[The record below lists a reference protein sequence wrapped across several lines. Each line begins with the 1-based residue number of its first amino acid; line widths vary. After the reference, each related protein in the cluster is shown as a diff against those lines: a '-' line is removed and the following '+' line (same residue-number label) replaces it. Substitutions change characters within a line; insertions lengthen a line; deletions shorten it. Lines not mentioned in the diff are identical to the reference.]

1 MEYKLINQ
9 KGYDLHLFKTNKF
22 KTYAITV
29 KFLGHLT
36 RENVTKRA
44 LIPYV
49 LKAGTK
55 NYPNKQ
61 KLSLRTDDLFD
72 LSISVA
78 SSRYGKS
85 SLIQFSM
92 SFIDQKYVN
101 YKSLTKDSI
110 DLLREIIFNP
120 LTKDK
125 GFDKKIVLEEK
136 RLLREEI
143 ESSLDNKEVKANQEF
158 LQIMLKG
165 LDIAIPASGYIEDLE
180 EIDEENLYQEY
191 QNMLNNDMLDIVITG
206 DIDDDMKNLIEER
219 FNYRSYNPLVIPYHV
234 IDKEV
239 TNVEKVIKT
248 DKDITQGKLYLG
260 YFYPFTL
267 KDFYIYNTIAT
278 LLGLS
283 PSSKL
288 FVNVRE
294 KASLC
299 YNVYCN
305 FNNFHGYAY
314 IYAGIN
320 PKNFEKALELIIEQV
335 KALQKGD
342 FTNLE
347 LQYAKNSI
355 INSLKE
361 GEDAPFNN
369 ASRVYAIKLNNR
381 SSQIEDIIKEY
392 LEVKREEIIECANRL
407 TLNTIYMLKGEA

>member
-1 MEYKLINQ
+1 MEYELINQ
-9 KGYDLHLFKTNKF
+9 LGYDLHLFKTNKF

-29 KFLGHLT
+29 KFLGSLT

-61 KLSLRTDDLFD
+61 KLSLRTDDLYD

-92 SFIDQKYVN
+92 SFIDQKYVD
-101 YKSLTKDSI
+101 YKTLTLDSL

-120 LTKDK
+120 ITTKNA
-125 GFDKKIVLEEK
+125 FDKKIVLEEK
-136 RLLREEI
+136 RLLKEEI
-143 ESSLDNKEVKANQEF
+143 ESSLDNKEIKAKQEF
-158 LQIMLKG
+158 LNEMLKG
-165 LDIAIPASGYIEDLE
+165 LDIAMPAYGYIEDLE
-180 EIDEENLYQEY
+180 KIDEENLYQEY
-191 QNMLNNDMLDIVITG
+191 QNMLKNDMLDIVITG

-219 FNYRSYNPLVIPYHV
+219 FSYRSYNPLVIPDHV

-239 TNVEKVIKT
+239 TNVEKIIKT
-248 DKDITQGKLYLG
+248 DKDINQGKLYLG
-260 YFYPFTL
+260 YFYPFKL
-267 KDFYIYNTIAT
+267 NDFYSYNTFSTI
-278 LLGLS
+278 LGLC

-299 YNVYCN
+299 YNIYCN

-320 PKNFEKALELIIEQV
+320 PKNFERALDLIIKQV
-335 KALQKGD
+335 KAIQKGD
-342 FTNLE
+342 FTDLE

-355 INSLKE
+355 VNSLKE
-361 GEDAPFNN
+361 GDDNPFNN
-369 ASRVYAIKLNNR
+369 ANLVYAIKLNHR
-381 SSQIEDIIKEY
+381 SSDINDIILEY
-392 LEVKREEIIECANRL
+392 LKVTKEDVIECANRL
-407 TLNTIYMLKGEA
+407 ALNTIYMLKGED